1 MEYLLVFL
9 AALLVGAIV
18 YWMTLRQEAG
28 EPAAAPP
35 DEEEW
40 AARGEAPAP
49 PAPVSTSST
58 VYVPVLP
65 ASRSWETRVS
75 GLVGILVL
83 VTLSAAALAFALY
96 LGGSFVVELFG
107 DAATNG
113 GLNGGAPPTP

>member
-18 YWMTLRQEAG
+18 YWTTLRQEG
-28 EPAAAPP
+28 RGPAAAA
-35 DEEEW
+35 DEQEW
-40 AARGEAPAP
+40 AASETPPP

-58 VYVPVLP
+58 VYVPLQP
-65 ASRSWETRVS
+65 ASRTWETRVS
-75 GLVGILVL
+75 GLVGIVVL
-83 VTLSAAALAFALY
+83 VTLSAATLAFVLY

-113 GLNGGAPPTP
+113 GLNGGVPPAP

>member
-18 YWMTLRQEAG
+18 YWVTLRQEAR
-28 EPAAAPP
+28 EPMAASP

-40 AARGEAPAP
+40 TATGETPAP
-49 PAPVSTSST
+49 PAPVSTSSAI
-58 VYVPVLP
+58 YVPVLP
-65 ASRSWETRVS
+65 ASRSWETRVA

-83 VTLSAAALAFALY
+83 VTLSAAALAFVLY
-96 LGGSFVVELFG
+96 LGGSIVVDLFG

-113 GLNGGAPPTP
+113 GLTGGVPPTP